1 MDAFT
6 TWGAVLTTF
15 MVARKVIENWLY
27 WIVIDGVSVF
37 LYIDRGL
44 YLTAALFVAYVVIVV
59 FGYFNWRRQEQA
71 LYAAAA

>member
-1 MDAFT
+1 
-6 TWGAVLTTF
+6 

-37 LYIDRGL
+37 LYLDRGM

-59 FGYFNWRRQEQA
+59 FGYFNWRRHERA
-71 LYAAAA
+71 LHDAPA